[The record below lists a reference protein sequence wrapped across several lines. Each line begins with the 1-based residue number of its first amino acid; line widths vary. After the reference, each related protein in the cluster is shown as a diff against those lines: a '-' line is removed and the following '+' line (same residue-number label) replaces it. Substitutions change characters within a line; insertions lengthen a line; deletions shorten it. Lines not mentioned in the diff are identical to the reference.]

1 MVEESPLSH
10 RQICVRC
17 EFNVWG
23 NTQEWRYL
31 RDLEP
36 HAASA
41 YLKCGTGITTFTM
54 NAGDYGTYIFID
66 NAHESE
72 KKEPKRPL
80 KLYRCM

>member
-1 MVEESPLSH
+1 MAVFK
-10 RQICVRC
+10 RQ
-17 EFNVWG
+17 
-23 NTQEWRYL
+23 
-31 RDLEP
+31 P

-72 KKEPKRPL
+72 KKSQNAL
-80 KLYRCM
+80 